1 MWITG
6 PTILEISKLQF
17 YLFNKKREEVSEKAE
32 REKIMAVNEY
42 SSLEERS
49 DTVNDVCGSELRY
62 HTVHSHHYDF
72 Y

>member
-1 MWITG
+1 MYIQMWITG

-42 SSLEERS
+42 SSLE
-49 DTVNDVCGSELRY
+49 
-62 HTVHSHHYDF
+62 
-72 Y
+72 